1 MQQQHQHRYYNFLS
15 NVIEAIKSVL
25 MKPVVLFTAMLLGLA
40 SCKKNHDTQRI
51 NDLYGSWKLVKVTGG
66 IAGMNITA
74 AQAGREPE
82 TIRFNANNTYTK
94 TLIYNTSTG
103 AYRIDRATMPGYKD
117 PIDIVIFNNSGK
129 LQYTIS
135 RDTLVMS
142 SYEVS
147 DATADWYVRQ

>member
-1 MQQQHQHRYYNFLS
+1 
-15 NVIEAIKSVL
+15 
-25 MKPVVLFTAMLLGLA
+25 MKPVVLFAAMLLGLA
-40 SCKKNHDTQRI
+40 SCKKDKNTQKTD
-51 NDLYGSWKLVKVTGG
+51 DLYGSWKLVKVTGG

-74 AQAGREPE
+74 AQAGRDPE

-94 TLIYNTSTG
+94 TLKYNTTTG
-103 AYRIDRATMPGYKD
+103 VYRVDRATIAGYKN
-117 PIDIVIFNNSGK
+117 PIDIVVFDTSGK

-142 SYEVS
+142 NYEVS